1 MERKR
6 RAVFINSIKFYD
18 NELEIAGENDFDHQ
32 EIRDFSGTAQDLLS
46 LGNVDGYLLKNEL
59 EGRNAY
65 NDKLLKYNSKYA
77 QLIGK

>member
-1 MERKR
+1 M
-6 RAVFINSIKFYD
+6 
-18 NELEIAGENDFDHQ
+18 
-32 EIRDFSGTAQDLLS
+32 LS

-77 QLIGK
+77 QLIGKQKSNVDGIAQIVQTLPHLELIDSIRRDIFELDTKQLSF

>member
-1 MERKR
+1 
-6 RAVFINSIKFYD
+6 
-18 NELEIAGENDFDHQ
+18 
-32 EIRDFSGTAQDLLS
+32 LLS

-77 QLIGK
+77 QLIGKQKSNVDGIAQIV